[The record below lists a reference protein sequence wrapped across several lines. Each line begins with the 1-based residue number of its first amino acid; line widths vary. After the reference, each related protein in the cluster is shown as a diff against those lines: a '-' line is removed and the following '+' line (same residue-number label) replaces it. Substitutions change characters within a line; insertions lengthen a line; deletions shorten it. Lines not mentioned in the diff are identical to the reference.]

1 MKVDVQRF
9 LRLTEQAGTIAA
21 FDLEA
26 TGLRGDYNSILCVS
40 VKPFGKRPYTISVEK
55 AGHDRKLCKLVREDL
70 KQYDCLYG
78 YYSKGFDWK
87 MINTRL
93 LQHQMEPLEAK
104 PHIDMYYVLKY
115 HLNTSRRSQAHL
127 LDWLEEKA
135 TEDEKDALGGDI
147 AKKMSVSAE
156 VWNKILADPDRW
168 MPKMIKRCESDVAG
182 LEALYRRTSH
192 LIRDI
197 K

>member
-9 LRLTEQAGTIAA
+9 LRLTENAGTIAC
-21 FDLEA
+21 FDIEA

-40 VKPFGKRPYTISVEK
+40 IKPFGEKPYTLAVTK
-55 AGHDRKLCKLVREDL
+55 AGEDKKLVKLIREDM
-70 KQYDCLYG
+70 KRYDCFVG

-87 MINTRL
+87 MLNTRL
-93 LQHQMEPLEAK
+93 LQHGLEPLVPK

-115 HLNTSRRSQAHL
+115 HLNTSRRSQGHL
-127 LDWLEEKA
+127 LNWLQIE
-135 TEDEKDALGGDI
+135 TTPDEAGAVGDV
-147 AKKMSVSAE
+147 AEKMSVSAE
-156 VWNKILADPDRW
+156 VWNKILANPKKE
-168 MPKMIKRCESDVAG
+168 MPKMIRRCESDAAG
-182 LEALYRRTSH
+182 LEALYRRTNH